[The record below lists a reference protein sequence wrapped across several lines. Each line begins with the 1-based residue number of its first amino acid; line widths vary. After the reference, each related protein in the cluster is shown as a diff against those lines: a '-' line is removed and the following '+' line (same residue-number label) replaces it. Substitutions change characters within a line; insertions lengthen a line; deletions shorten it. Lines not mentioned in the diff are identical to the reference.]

1 MSNENIPFWGPC
13 PKEQLVQGGNP
24 IPWHGYGEKG
34 SKFGLSKRRR
44 ISIIFLS
51 VPYNLYIYTCIYL
64 HGSSPIVVCVS
75 LRGKSSHSCCLMW
88 PGICPRVC
96 TGGGEASPS
105 GRPAPVYRPIL
116 VLEAVHELGVSLW
129 ATKYCNPCSK
139 LEFPTLLD
147 FPTSEYWLQSSFW
160 TLP

>member
-1 MSNENIPFWGPC
+1 MSKRTISTRWESHSLAWI
-13 PKEQLVQGGNP
+13 
-24 IPWHGYGEKG
+24 ISIGYVKKG

-64 HGSSPIVVCVS
+64 HGSLPIVVCGS

-96 TGGGEASPS
+96 LGICPRVCTGGGEASPS
-105 GRPAPVYRPIL
+105 GRPATVYRPIL
-116 VLEAVHELGVSLW
+116 VLEAVHELGVSL
-129 ATKYCNPCSK
+129 
-139 LEFPTLLD
+139 
-147 FPTSEYWLQSSFW
+147 
-160 TLP
+160 